1 MVIQMNSLRRMGADS
16 STAGAAIRVTVAFVV
31 FFVTLAAIGLVV
43 AQVPTPDVLTN
54 LPNHIATLCG
64 VAAVVFVLARAF
76 GVSPAAYGLT
86 MDRRWISDLLG
97 GIAIGVLFQGVS
109 TAAILG
115 TGAGTIVDQW
125 AMGVF
130 DDPAAVVIALGAT
143 VLAFFIIA
151 LWEDLL
157 FRGVLIRE
165 FVVGLTARGVSRVV
179 ATGSA
184 VVTSALVFGM
194 LHVNAGAAGLST
206 PVVVLQAIVGGLY
219 FGLAYVLTDS
229 LALPVG
235 IHFSTNLWTTVV
247 FGQPES
253 GFPAAFR
260 LTRPFALG
268 IELIIVLLFP
278 VGILLIAVF
287 VWVRATRGEI
297 PEVSLRVT
305 S

>member
-1 MVIQMNSLRRMGADS
+1 MMDYPT
-16 STAGAAIRVTVAFVV
+16 STEGESPTVGTAVRVVVSFVV
-31 FFVTLAAIGLVV
+31 FFLMFAVIGAVIARVPAPDFLAS
-43 AQVPTPDVLTN
+43 
-54 LPNHIATLCG
+54 LPGQIAALCG
-64 VAAVVFVLARAF
+64 VGAVVFVSARAF
-76 GVSPAAYGLT
+76 DVSPAAYGLR

-97 GIAIGVLFQGVS
+97 GAAIGVLFQAVS
-109 TAAILG
+109 TAAIIVI
-115 TGAGTIVDQW
+115 GAGTVVDRW
-125 AMGVF
+125 SKGIFDSPATIAM
-130 DDPAAVVIALGAT
+130 ALGAT

-151 LWEDLL
+151 LWEELL

-165 FVVGLTARGVSRVV
+165 LVVSLGSRGVSRVV

-206 PVVVLQAIVGGLY
+206 PVVVLQAVVGGLY
-219 FGLAYVLTDS
+219 FGTAYVLTDS

-268 IELIIVLLFP
+268 VELIIVLFFP
-278 VGILLIAVF
+278 VGILLLAVF
-287 VWVRATRGEI
+287 LWVRATRGEV
-297 PEVSLRVT
+297 PEASLRAT
-305 S
+305 T